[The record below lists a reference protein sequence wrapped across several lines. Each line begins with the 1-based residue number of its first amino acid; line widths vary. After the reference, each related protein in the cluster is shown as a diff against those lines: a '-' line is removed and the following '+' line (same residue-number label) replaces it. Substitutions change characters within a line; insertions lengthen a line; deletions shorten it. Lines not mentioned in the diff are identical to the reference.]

1 MPTIFDNIAT
11 PLLPTLRQTL
21 TAAYRADIC
30 VGYFNLRGW
39 ATIHDLVE
47 NFDGSENGRA
57 RVLIG
62 MYQAPDEEMRRS
74 LRLVKR
80 PDVLDGPTRARLQRE
95 VAESFREQLE
105 LGAPTDED
113 EATLRRVARQIRG
126 GKLQVK
132 LFLRHTLHAKLY
144 LGFRQDHAAPI
155 LGYLGSSNLT
165 ASGLKHGGELNVD
178 VLEQDACHKLKNWFE
193 DRWND
198 TACLDISEELATL
211 IEASWARED
220 IVPPY
225 LVYLKMAYHLAQEAR
240 QGEREFKLPKEFRG
254 QLLDF
259 QAAAVSLA
267 VKHLNTR
274 GGVLVGD
281 VVGLGK
287 TRIAAAIAKI
297 YEEDQDA
304 STLILCPKNLVPM
317 WQQQVSLYHL
327 NADIVPLSKALGQLP
342 GLRRHKLVLVDE
354 SHNLRNREGK
364 RYQVVRDYVERND
377 SRCVLLTATPFNK
390 MYLDLGNQL
399 RLFVDEKRDLGV
411 RPERYFQSVNELDFA
426 ARFQAPARSLTAFEK
441 SEYPDDWR
449 DLMRLY
455 MVRRTRQF
463 IIQNYATYDPGK
475 DRYYVTIEGKPS
487 YFPKR
492 QPCNLTFK
500 LDDCDPNDQY
510 ARLYQDRV
518 VDIINALSLPRY
530 GLGNYVDEK
539 LARTGT
545 PAEKRLLDD
554 LGRAGPRLMGFCR
567 TNLFKRLESSGYSFL
582 LSLERHVLRN
592 LITLHAIETEQPIP
606 VGTQE
611 SELLDAS
618 RTDTDASSPEASTSY
633 EEYTEDTPD
642 NAPAA
647 EEATTSS
654 ISPAQTWEAYQGRA
668 AQVYDLYK
676 TQFKSRF
683 KWIRP
688 AFFRKELAKTLRQ
701 DAENLLGLLQEAGAW
716 IPGRDAKLEA
726 LAALVC
732 DTHAH
737 EKVLVFTQFA
747 DTALYLNEQLGQRGV
762 THLAAATA
770 QTADPTALARRFS
783 PRSNQHKLGSGEK
796 ELRVLIATDTLSEG
810 QNLQDGAIVVQY
822 DLPWAII
829 RMIQRAGRV
838 DRIGQ
843 QSDTIVV
850 YSFLPAEGVEK
861 VIRLQRRL
869 QQRLEVNSE
878 VVGSD
883 ETFFGEAAESKIRD
897 LYTENSSALED
908 DQDTDVDLS
917 SAALQIWNNA
927 IKADPGIRRK
937 VEDLPNVVY
946 ASKPHG
952 AGRAE
957 GPPGVMV
964 YLKTDDGTDA
974 LIRMDK
980 NGGVVSQSLSAV
992 LQAAQCAPDTPGL
1005 PRHPLHHTLV
1015 QTAVRHALEEEVM
1028 GMGTLGPPRS
1038 ARRRAWERMVAY
1050 RDQLKK
1056 KPSLFVEMAD
1066 LDACIQALYVYRL
1079 TTRATEQIN
1088 RMIRTNAHDADLV
1101 QLILSLRDDDHLSII
1116 EEEQEPQEP
1125 RILCSLGFFPAVE
1138 CVGEKA

>member
-21 TAAYRADIC
+21 AGAYRADIC

-74 LRLVKR
+74 LRLVKK
-80 PDVLDGPTRARLQRE
+80 PDVLDGPTRARLQRQ
-95 VAESFREQLE
+95 VAQSFREQLE

-113 EATLRRVARQIRG
+113 EATLRRVAKQIRA

-144 LGFRQDHAAPI
+144 LGFRQDHATPI

-178 VLEQDACHKLKNWFE
+178 VLEQDACNKLKGWFE

-198 TACLDISEELATL
+198 TACLDISDELATL
-211 IEASWARED
+211 IETSWARED

-240 QGEREFKLPKEFRG
+240 EGEREFKLPKEFRG

-287 TRIAAAIAKI
+287 TRIAAAMAKI

-304 STLILCPKNLVPM
+304 STLILCPKNLISM
-317 WQQQVSLYHL
+317 WQQQIDLYNL
-327 NADIVPLSKALGQLP
+327 KAEIVPLSKALGKLP

-364 RYQVVRDYVERND
+364 RYQVVRDYIERNE

-399 RLFVDEKRDLGV
+399 RLFVDEKRDLGI
-411 RPERYFQSVNELDFA
+411 RPERYFQSVNELDFT

-463 IIQNYATYDPGK
+463 IIQNYAAYDAGK

-492 QPCNLTFK
+492 QPCNLTFR
-500 LDDCDPNDQY
+500 LDDRDPNDQY

-539 LARTGT
+539 KAKAGT

-592 LITLHAIETEQPIP
+592 LITLHAIETGQPIP
-606 VGTQE
+606 IGTQE
-611 SELLDAS
+611 SELLDSS
-618 RTDTDASSPEASTSY
+618 RTDTDADAPEASATY
-633 EEYTEDTPD
+633 EEYTEDTEEDVP
-642 NAPAA
+642 AP
-647 EEATTSS
+647 EETTSS
-654 ISPAQTWEAYQGRA
+654 VSPAQTWDAYQGRA
-668 AQVYDLYK
+668 AQVYDLYR
-676 TQFKSRF
+676 TQFPTRF
-683 KWIRP
+683 KWIP
-688 AFFRKELAKTLRQ
+688 PTFFRKELAKALRQ
-701 DAENLLGLLQEAGAW
+701 DAESLLGLLQEAGAW
-716 IPGRDAKLEA
+716 NPKRDAKLEA
-726 LAALVC
+726 LTELIC
-732 DTHAH
+732 DTHAE

-747 DTALYLNEQLGQRGV
+747 DTALYLHEQLRQRGV
-762 THLAAATA
+762 DNLAVATA
-770 QTADPTALARRFS
+770 QTADPTLLVRRFS
-783 PRSNQHKLGSGEK
+783 PRSNQHKLTAGEP
-796 ELRVLIATDTLSEG
+796 ELRVLVATDTISEG

-869 QQRLEVNSE
+869 QQRLEANSE

-883 ETFFGEAAESKIRD
+883 EAFFGESAESRIRD
-897 LYTENSSALED
+897 LYTEKSSALED
-908 DQDTDVDLS
+908 DQDTEVDLS

-927 IKADPGIRRK
+927 VKADPGIRSK
-937 VEDLPNVVY
+937 VENLPNVIY

-957 GPPGVMV
+957 GLPGVMV

-974 LIRMDK
+974 LVRMDK
-980 NGGVVSQSLSAV
+980 SGQVVSQSLSAI
-992 LQAAQCAPDTPGL
+992 LQAAQCTPDTPGL
-1005 PRHPLHHTLV
+1005 PRHPQHHALV
-1015 QTAVRHALEEEVM
+1015 QAAVRHALEEEAI
-1028 GMGTLGPPRS
+1028 GAGTLGPPRS
-1038 ARRRAWERMVAY
+1038 ARRRAWERLTAY
-1050 RDQLKK
+1050 REQLKK
-1056 KPSLFVEMAD
+1056 KPSLFVDMAE
-1066 LDACIQALYVYRL
+1066 LDACIQALYTYRL
-1079 TTRATEQIN
+1079 TNRATEQIN
-1088 RMIRTNAHDADLV
+1088 RMIRTGAHDSDLV
-1101 QLILSLRDDDHLSII
+1101 QLIIALREEDRLSII

-1125 RILCSLGFFPAVE
+1125 RILCSLGFFPAAE
-1138 CVGEKA
+1138 CAGGDV